1 MKFVVGLGNPGSRYA
16 GTKHNVGFDVV
27 DQLLGKHQLTFTD
40 QKFTADFTI
49 WHRSAERVLLA
60 QPFTYMNLS
69 GQAILPLMSYFG
81 VHLDDLLVVYDDL
94 DLSPGKIRLKQKGS
108 AGGHNGLKNIIELLG
123 SQEFKRL
130 KIGIGRPEPGWKV
143 ADHVLAP
150 FKTDQRQ
157 VIDQAIDQGVEIIE
171 HWLDGTDFKQL
182 MNDYN

>member
-1 MKFVVGLGNPGSRYA
+1 MKFVVGLGNPGSRYE
-16 GTKHNVGFDVV
+16 GTKHNVGFDV
-27 DQLLGKHQLTFTD
+27 LNQLTAKNQIALNE

-49 WHRSAERVLLA
+49 WHRSGDRVLLA

-69 GQAILPLMSYFG
+69 GQAVLPLMSYYG
-81 VHLDDLLVVYDDL
+81 IHLDDLLVVYDDL

-123 SQEFKRL
+123 TQEFKRL

-150 FKTDQRQ
+150 FKKDQRIE
-157 VIDQAIDQGVEIIE
+157 IDRAIDQSVQIIE
-171 HWLDGTDFKQL
+171 EWLDGTDFIKL
-182 MNDYN
+182 MNAYN